1 MRVFL
6 DTNVLVSAFAS
17 RGLCADLL
25 ELILLEHDLILG
37 QRVLSELHKAL
48 REKVRLPAASAA
60 EVVEFVSG
68 EAMQVVDQ
76 AAPPNIKA
84 DPDDAYV
91 LGEAL
96 AGQAELFVTGDA
108 ALLKLAAVD
117 ALRIVSP
124 RQFWETLHAS
134 DR

>member
-25 ELILLEHDLILG
+25 ELVLLEHDLILG
-37 QRVLSELHKAL
+37 HNVLRDLHKGL
-48 REKVRLPAASAA
+48 REKVRLPAAGAA
-60 EVVEFVSG
+60 EIAEFVSD
-68 EAMQVVDQ
+68 EAALLVEH
-76 AAPPNIKA
+76 A
-84 DPDDAYV
+84 DPADVNADADDARV

-96 AGQAELFVTGDA
+96 AGQAEMLVTGDA
-108 ALLKLAAVD
+108 ALLKLGVVD

-124 RQFWETLHAS
+124 RQFWETL
-134 DR
+134 RVREK

>member
-25 ELILLEHDLILG
+25 ELVLSEHDLILG
-37 QRVLSELHKAL
+37 QNVLRELDKAL
-48 REKVRLPAASAA
+48 RAKVRLPAADAA
-60 EVVEFVSG
+60 EIAQFVAD
-68 EAMQVVDQ
+68 EATQVVDQ
-76 AAPPNIKA
+76 AEPANVRA
-84 DPDDAYV
+84 DADDAQV

-108 ALLKLAAVD
+108 DLLKLAAVA
-117 ALRIVSP
+117 ALKIVSP
-124 RQFWETLHAS
+124 RQFWEALHAR

>member
-25 ELILLEHDLILG
+25 ELVLLEHDLILG
-37 QRVLSELHKAL
+37 QSVLGELDRAL
-48 REKVRLPAASAA
+48 REKVRLPPANAA
-60 EVVEFVSG
+60 EIVEFVSG
-68 EAMQVVDQ
+68 EATQVVDK
-76 AAPPNIKA
+76 AEPTNVKA
-84 DPDDAYV
+84 DADDARI

-96 AGQAELFVTGDA
+96 AGQVELFVTGDA
-108 ALLKLAAVD
+108 ALLKLAAIG

-124 RQFWETLHAS
+124 RQFWETLHA
-134 DR
+134 RER